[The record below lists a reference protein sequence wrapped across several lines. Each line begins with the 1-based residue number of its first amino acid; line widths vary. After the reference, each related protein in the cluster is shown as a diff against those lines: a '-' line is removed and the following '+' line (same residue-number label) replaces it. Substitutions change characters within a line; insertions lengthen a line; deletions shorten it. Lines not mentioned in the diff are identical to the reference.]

1 MDLLVVAAAAAAGYA
16 AKYWQ
21 NLSRGRDNLAELS
34 SGDVKYAKPNSP
46 SHPLQRLPRRK
57 KLKENISTD
66 KRKKAEGKFSD
77 TYQSDGALEI
87 EVTSTSGQNYGNYSD
102 YNAFSLSCLQP
113 GFSMDEDPKEKEDL
127 SELSG
132 HVGDACSEPSI
143 SEIEMGSFHDSVRK
157 LSSIRNRRPYGHPPK
172 PLSSLESCFM
182 AQLYKEHIK
191 MEEYVLSSLPS
202 PSAPTMRPLL
212 VTDGRQIIS
221 RVKVHSF
228 SRQPETRDKKLSKDV
243 HLGKN
248 KYVFG
253 IPPLPKIDSLDLSK
267 KMKCK
272 TAKGCGGGKLSN
284 FSKMVTGK
292 NFCSQDL
299 QNGTVLFSLG
309 ISVGIV
315 ASLIANKTEVD
326 KLKEL
331 LKQTENLVQDLQ
343 EELEM
348 KDSLTVRELKNEN
361 YELQDTYPCSLHERA
376 PCSSSPQRSMNISR
390 NGKELYDEKD
400 GETLESMSKIE
411 AELEAEFERLGL
423 NVNTSSLEI
432 RLSDIIELEP
442 DFVAD
447 FAQGELRVNKLNGQ
461 VALSESKKEA
471 SDTSTVHSCNCA
483 FSPREL
489 SLRLHEVI
497 QSRLEERVKELEGA
511 LQESQ
516 RKLEFMESQC
526 RNSSTNSCTNG
537 EARYILPQEIPT
549 REQESNSMVEPLVMN
564 LSGEAL
570 DAYNEAYE
578 ELMKLNESEE
588 EGSPSTI
595 KENNQDSFDKGTSWA
610 QSSLINGSLSNKD
623 KTYFSS
629 QLRNIEVPSSSIQE
643 LLQVGGGASKD
654 QSSDCDDDEM
664 EKMLIQQIV
673 ERTKKGSPVV
683 MDAHRVL
690 LSMTENEN

>member
-1 MDLLVVAAAAAAGYA
+1 M
-16 AKYWQ
+16 Q
-21 NLSRGRDNLAELS
+21 
-34 SGDVKYAKPNSP
+34 
-46 SHPLQRLPRRK
+46 
-57 KLKENISTD
+57 
-66 KRKKAEGKFSD
+66 
-77 TYQSDGALEI
+77 
-87 EVTSTSGQNYGNYSD
+87 
-102 YNAFSLSCLQP
+102 
-113 GFSMDEDPKEKEDL
+113 
-127 SELSG
+127 
-132 HVGDACSEPSI
+132 
-143 SEIEMGSFHDSVRK
+143 
-157 LSSIRNRRPYGHPPK
+157 
-172 PLSSLESCFM
+172 
-182 AQLYKEHIK
+182 
-191 MEEYVLSSLPS
+191 
-202 PSAPTMRPLL
+202 
-212 VTDGRQIIS
+212 
-221 RVKVHSF
+221 
-228 SRQPETRDKKLSKDV
+228 
-243 HLGKN
+243 
-248 KYVFG
+248 
-253 IPPLPKIDSLDLSK
+253 
-267 KMKCK
+267 
-272 TAKGCGGGKLSN
+272 
-284 FSKMVTGK
+284 
-292 NFCSQDL
+292 
-299 QNGTVLFSLG
+299 
-309 ISVGIV
+309 
-315 ASLIANKTEVD
+315 
-326 KLKEL
+326 
-331 LKQTENLVQDLQ
+331 
-343 EELEM
+343 
-348 KDSLTVRELKNEN
+348 
-361 YELQDTYPCSLHERA
+361 
-376 PCSSSPQRSMNISR
+376 
-390 NGKELYDEKD
+390 
-400 GETLESMSKIE
+400 
-411 AELEAEFERLGL
+411 
-423 NVNTSSLEI
+423 
-432 RLSDIIELEP
+432 LEP

-471 SDTSTVHSCNCA
+471 SDTSTVHSCNFA

>member
-348 KDSLTVRELKNEN
+348 KDSLTVRELN
-361 YELQDTYPCSLHERA
+361 
-376 PCSSSPQRSMNISR
+376 
-390 NGKELYDEKD
+390 DEKD